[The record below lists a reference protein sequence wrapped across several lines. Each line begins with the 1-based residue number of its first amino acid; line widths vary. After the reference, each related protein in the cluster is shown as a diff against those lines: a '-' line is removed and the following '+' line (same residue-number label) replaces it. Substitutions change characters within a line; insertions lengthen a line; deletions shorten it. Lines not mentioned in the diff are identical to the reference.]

1 MFKRKKKRL
10 SQQIEN
16 LEERLTLTYD
26 AFNEAKIT
34 IGEFVD
40 IIRIAKFNE
49 MYEELLTQSVRLR
62 EMMNEFKGCISLSRA
77 ALQDRKNHDYKML
90 YEVKDRFSSL
100 DDKLSKFMDRIR
112 EETPDNPN
120 V

>member
-1 MFKRKKKRL
+1 MFNRKKKRL
-10 SQQIEN
+10 TQQIEM
-16 LEERLTLTYD
+16 LEERLTLSYETFND
-26 AFNEAKIT
+26 AKRI

-40 IIRIAKFNE
+40 IVSIVKFNE
-49 MYEELLTQSVRLR
+49 MYEELLNQSTRLR

-77 ALQDRKNHDYKML
+77 ALQDRKNHDYQML

-100 DDKLSKFMDRIR
+100 DDSLSKFMDKVRS
-112 EETPDNPN
+112 EKEDKPH